1 MARSFTSAV
10 ALDESQPRW
19 KYESRSHFAVTGP
32 QAANPRLIVRQP
44 RQQRSQDLL
53 ARLIDAS
60 RALLDERD
68 FESISIA
75 DIAKRAGVSVGV
87 LYTRF
92 PTKDHLLV
100 HLASAFGED
109 TAAQMARTFADERV
123 DGLSLAELAE
133 LYFTTVGQAFTRH
146 RRMLRSVT
154 LLVRT
159 TEHTELRAIVQ
170 RFNVAVHSRFAEC
183 ALRHRRSLK
192 HTDAERAINFA
203 LLAASATLRE
213 MLLYEEPVSNLA
225 RGQAAKAGRECAR
238 LFTSYLTCAER

>member
-1 MARSFTSAV
+1 M
-10 ALDESQPRW
+10 
-19 KYESRSHFAVTGP
+19 TGQ

-123 DGLSLAELAE
+123 AGLSLAELAE

-183 ALRHRRSLK
+183 ALRHRRSIK

-238 LFTSYLTCAER
+238 LFTSYLTCGER

>member
-1 MARSFTSAV
+1 M
-10 ALDESQPRW
+10 
-19 KYESRSHFAVTGP
+19 TGP
-32 QAANPRLIVRQP
+32 QANPRLIVRQP

-75 DIAKRAGVSVGV
+75 NIAKRAGVSVGV

-123 DGLSLAELAE
+123 AGLSLAELAE

-183 ALRHRRSLK
+183 ALRHRRSIK
-192 HTDAERAINFA
+192 HADAERAIKFA

-225 RGQAAKAGRECAR
+225 RGQAAKAGRECTR

>member
-1 MARSFTSAV
+1 M
-10 ALDESQPRW
+10 
-19 KYESRSHFAVTGP
+19 TGL
-32 QAANPRLIVRQP
+32 QADNPRLIVRQP
-44 RQQRSQDLL
+44 RQQRSHDLL

-123 DGLSLAELAE
+123 AGLSLA
-133 LYFTTVGQAFTRH
+133 
-146 RRMLRSVT
+146 
-154 LLVRT
+154 
-159 TEHTELRAIVQ
+159 
-170 RFNVAVHSRFAEC
+170 
-183 ALRHRRSLK
+183 
-192 HTDAERAINFA
+192 
-203 LLAASATLRE
+203 
-213 MLLYEEPVSNLA
+213 
-225 RGQAAKAGRECAR
+225 
-238 LFTSYLTCAER
+238 